1 MIRLV
6 QIFFT
11 FLLAIHIQWGFTQ
24 SQSIT
29 EVEWT
34 MELDSFQLFGT
45 LATPEN
51 PRQVAILFISG
62 SGPTDRDGN
71 NPFMKNNSLKGLSDS
86 LVLEGF
92 TTMRFDKRGIGKS
105 ATHTMDE
112 SQLTFETFVNDASQ
126 WLSRLKDTFPDYKFI
141 IAGHSEGSLIGILV
155 AQRNQVD
162 GFISIA
168 GAGRP
173 FEVIVREQL
182 GKQLPGLVPESDS
195 IVHRIK
201 SGETVDEMNPMLL
214 SLYRPSVQPYLR
226 SYMKYDPKT
235 EIGKLDVPILIVQ
248 GENDLQ
254 ITTDDART
262 LYNGGNK
269 ATLQLIPHMNHVLKD
284 IKGGLME
291 NQTSY
296 NNPELPISAA
306 LLEHVLEFLNKF

>member
-1 MIRLV
+1 MIKLAWTLV
-6 QIFFT
+6 T
-11 FLLAIHIQWGFTQ
+11 LFLVFETPIGFAQSEAIRE
-24 SQSIT
+24 S
-29 EVEWT
+29 EWI
-34 MELDSFQLFGT
+34 MHQDSFQLSGT
-45 LATPEN
+45 LTVPQN
-51 PRQVAILFISG
+51 SRPVAVLLISG

-86 LVLEGF
+86 LVLEGS

-126 WLSRLKDTFPDYKFI
+126 WLSRLKDTFSDYKFI